1 MVTARCPTHDVTLP
15 CPGHAADHHAGEHTT
30 RPEPDLCPRC
40 DTTPAETDSQAL
52 AAGDDSLDSPNERN
66 ER

>member
-1 MVTARCPTHDVTLP
+1 MTTTLTPPDDDPAYDTPPYDTH
-15 CPGHAADHHAGEHTT
+15 
-30 RPEPDLCPRC
+30 PEPDLCPRC

-52 AAGDDSLDSPNERN
+52 AAGDDSLDSPSERN